1 MTGNNEQA
9 ASKHFEAESTE
20 VRDYIKVPPKQK
32 VEEFDFHEYTED
44 LANSLSDKMY
54 LNRIPEIAA
63 EKTARNKKYPDSNI
77 RNDMVVDNLA
87 KKIDGLVNEKVSESV
102 SNEVSR
108 LVVKQLREQ
117 YKATEGT
124 PEHFFDKLIIAMRWA
139 IAPFFLLII
148 VILLCIGFVLAGETW
163 LIVLKTVSFI
173 LDSLAGKN
181 LSETSI
187 NAIQAGILSVLDLIL
202 ISSLV
207 VMVAVGGYENT
218 VSRIGMAHNLPSW
231 FGKLDIGQLKIKVA
245 ASIVI
250 ISSIHLLMTFMDLG
264 INMDED
270 WNSAPLMW
278 TAITHVVFVLS
289 ALALAYMDRIQGKY
303 KN

>member
-1 MTGNNEQA
+1 
-9 ASKHFEAESTE
+9 
-20 VRDYIKVPPKQK
+20 
-32 VEEFDFHEYTED
+32 
-44 LANSLSDKMY
+44 
-54 LNRIPEIAA
+54 
-63 EKTARNKKYPDSNI
+63 
-77 RNDMVVDNLA
+77 
-87 KKIDGLVNEKVSESV
+87 
-102 SNEVSR
+102 
-108 LVVKQLREQ
+108 
-117 YKATEGT
+117 
-124 PEHFFDKLIIAMRWA
+124 MRWA
-139 IAPFFLLII
+139 IAPFFLLIT
-148 VILLCIGFVLAGETW
+148 VILLCIGFVLSGETW
-163 LIVLKTVSFI
+163 LIVQKTMGFMS
-173 LDSLAGKN
+173 DSLAGKN

-250 ISSIHLLMTFMDLG
+250 ISSIHLLMSFMELRID
-264 INMDED
+264 MDES

-289 ALALAYMDRIQGKY
+289 ALALAYMDRIQGKH
-303 KN
+303 KK